1 MVLHLQR
8 FRVITANQIV
18 EILIGASPLPGSMV
32 SPAVTIEATKSFNRG
47 TIVFKAAT
55 PRYLLLSDCR
65 VRRNPKKTLRES
77 HVCLYR

>member
-8 FRVITANQIV
+8 FRMITANQIV

-47 TIVFKAAT
+47 TIVFK
-55 PRYLLLSDCR
+55 LLHHDISCFQIVVFDG
-65 VRRNPKKTLRES
+65 TLRKP
-77 HVCLYR
+77 